1 MVIGICT
8 VVLHIPGAA
17 SLKDKRRAIK
27 SLKERLGNKFNVSVA
42 EIGSLDHRQ
51 QAELGV
57 AMVANDGAFVTSA
70 LDKLVDY
77 VRLDPSASLI
87 DYEVEVF

>member
-1 MVIGICT
+1 
-8 VVLHIPGAA
+8 
-17 SLKDKRRAIK
+17 
-27 SLKERLGNKFNVSVA
+27 
-42 EIGSLDHRQ
+42 
-51 QAELGV
+51 
-57 AMVANDGAFVTSA
+57 VTSA